1 MKWPFGLLDVVNVNM
16 TVSLRPY
23 YTSTVDD
30 QVNSDRL
37 RNWEKV
43 SQEDP

>member
-1 MKWPFGLLDVVNVNM
+1 MKGPFGLLNVVGVNL

-30 QVNSDRL
+30 QINSDRL